1 MATVRGLVGKQFVPA
16 HSVPP
21 GGSLASLCH
30 CVRLL
35 VSEVMRDEPALPS
48 GASSRICRC
57 SKTSSIRHRA
67 TGTLWSARPHIT
79 AIRFRLH
86 PLANRPLAVAST
98 TATAA
103 FPPLQASPFI
113 LPLLDRALP
122 RGAVSP

>member
-1 MATVRGLVGKQFVPA
+1 MATVRGLVGKLFVPA

-21 GGSLASLCH
+21 GGSLASH
-30 CVRLL
+30 FAICVRLL
-35 VSEVMRDEPALPS
+35 VMRDEPALPS

-57 SKTSSIRHRA
+57 SKTSSTRHRT
-67 TGTLWSARPHIT
+67 TGTLWSARPHIM

-103 FPPLQASPFI
+103 FPPLQASPFVS
-113 LPLLDRALP
+113 PPLDRALP